1 MKRKVLSMLISTTT
15 AVSMFSTFAN
25 AEVKDDSVNTTQDKS
40 VVSNES
46 YENLSDLEDNNDLEV
61 TNETTTGA
69 AITSDIALS
78 ISPDIIVDKQY
89 SGNEGENVGGIP
101 TYNTISSA
109 MQSINK
115 DNSDEKIIFIKNGI
129 YKEKLTIAVPNIT
142 LVGESAAHTV
152 ITYDD
157 ASGTIKRS
165 EDGGDG
171 VVTYGTSSSSSVT
184 IKESAEN
191 FKAANLTIANSFDE
205 DVNSAIANK
214 QAVAMK
220 NEADKSIFENCRFI
234 GNQDTLYANK
244 KRQYYHNCFI
254 CGDVDFIFGGAQ
266 AVFDNC
272 EIKSIN
278 REGISPKGY
287 VAAPSTLQDN
297 VYGFLIQNSKLTS
310 NINEKGS
317 VYLGRPWHPSSEINL
332 GHTVISNV
340 VYENCDLGAHIA
352 ADGWSTMSNA
362 GVITNPLDNDM
373 YEYNNYGESSANGE
387 NSNRRQLENI
397 DKYNKENILNNWD
410 PRDDVKMLASY
421 PEDER
426 DYDENED
433 YSDFIKDDYADT
445 SDDDNT
451 GNSSTETSDNV
462 AEKVNWNSTVFGVTT
477 SKENNEINVATDE
490 NGKKVINLRSGNSDG
505 TNAGGKVTGSN
516 DGISYY
522 YTEIDPSENFELSA
536 NVKVNYFEKTK
547 PDKQCGFGIMARDQ
561 LGVANDV
568 STAPSNMVLVG
579 GYKANIES
587 VYRSGVT
594 KDLDGKITM
603 NGEHKFADRPAND
616 GSATYKLTLK
626 KTNTG
631 YICSVDDGEEVTYY
645 EPKLL
650 EVADSGKIY
659 VGFFTARIASIQ
671 VSNINLTKSNVAT
684 DPAGESK
691 PAEVIVPELNIKSG
705 YATGSTSYDFK
716 VQPTVKGNLNIKL
729 NDSNVYSGKA
739 DSESILSV
747 PTVLKSGDNKFEI
760 EYTPYV
766 TDNNTDTTVI
776 NKTFIV
782 NVKSYGVEKG
792 DIYVSPNGTESG
804 DGTIDNP
811 IDIYSAVKYVN
822 NGQTIKVK
830 GGTYNLISPVTIE
843 STNNGT
849 KDNMKSFESYDGRA
863 IFDFGKVSKGFFLNG
878 SYWNIKGIDVTNTAD
893 ANAGLRVAGN
903 YNILEN
909 IKTYKNGDT
918 GLQIS
923 SLSTDDPKELWPKYN
938 EIINCDSYD
947 NMDAAMNN
955 ADGFAAKLTTGEGNV
970 FKGCVSHNNCDDGW
984 DLFSKLEIGK
994 IGAVTIE
1001 NCIAYGNG
1009 TLSDGTV
1016 TKGDGNG
1023 FKLGGEGLPVKHT
1036 LLNSLS
1042 FNNDAAGVTGNS
1054 NPACVVKNTISSDNY
1069 KNYSLDYYTT
1079 AILDYEFENDKSF
1092 RTVSSDV
1099 EDYIPDYVKGETNY
1113 FYNGQDS
1120 ENAEGKKLDKSMFKG
1135 TEMPISIERDENNN
1149 IIWPEYMALVNASDS
1164 GSNDNNS
1171 GNNGDSN
1178 NSSSGS
1184 NSGSSNT
1191 GNNSGSQSTT
1201 THHSHSTSSSSSSEN
1216 ISEAIDID
1224 SSTSAGQT
1232 EENQELQNNKVK
1244 NGWNQNEDKTWFF
1257 INSNGEK
1264 VQGWLKDGALWYH
1277 LNPDGSMQ
1285 TGWLKDND
1293 GAWYYLS
1300 NNGSMKTGWLRDS
1313 NGKWYYLNE
1322 DGSMKTGWLK
1332 DNDGKWYYLNQSGEM
1347 IVDTVVDGYVLSS
1360 NGQWIY

>member
-46 YENLSDLEDNNDLEV
+46 YENLSDLEDNNGLEV
-61 TNETTTGA
+61 T
-69 AITSDIALS
+69 
-78 ISPDIIVDKQY
+78 
-89 SGNEGENVGGIP
+89 
-101 TYNTISSA
+101 
-109 MQSINK
+109 
-115 DNSDEKIIFIKNGI
+115 
-129 YKEKLTIAVPNIT
+129 
-142 LVGESAAHTV
+142 
-152 ITYDD
+152 
-157 ASGTIKRS
+157 
-165 EDGGDG
+165 
-171 VVTYGTSSSSSVT
+171 
-184 IKESAEN
+184 
-191 FKAANLTIANSFDE
+191 
-205 DVNSAIANK
+205 
-214 QAVAMK
+214 
-220 NEADKSIFENCRFI
+220 
-234 GNQDTLYANK
+234 
-244 KRQYYHNCFI
+244 
-254 CGDVDFIFGGAQ
+254 
-266 AVFDNC
+266 
-272 EIKSIN
+272 
-278 REGISPKGY
+278 
-287 VAAPSTLQDN
+287 
-297 VYGFLIQNSKLTS
+297 
-310 NINEKGS
+310 
-317 VYLGRPWHPSSEINL
+317 
-332 GHTVISNV
+332 
-340 VYENCDLGAHIA
+340 
-352 ADGWSTMSNA
+352 
-362 GVITNPLDNDM
+362 
-373 YEYNNYGESSANGE
+373 
-387 NSNRRQLENI
+387 
-397 DKYNKENILNNWD
+397 KENILNNWD
-410 PRDDVKMLASY
+410 PSDDVKMLASY
-421 PEDER
+421 PEDEQ

-462 AEKVNWNSTVFGVTT
+462 AEKINWNSTVFGVTT

-522 YTEIDPSENFELSA
+522 YTEMDPSENFELSA

-691 PAEVIVPELNIKSG
+691 PAEVIVPALNIKSG
-705 YATGSTSYDFK
+705 DATGSTSYDFK

-739 DSESILSV
+739 DLESILSV
-747 PTVLKSGDNKFEI
+747 PTVLKRGDNKFEI
-760 EYTPYV
+760 EYAPYV

-830 GGTYNLISPVTIE
+830 GGTYNLISPITVE

-863 IFDFGKVSKGFFLNG
+863 IFDFGKASKGFFLNG
-878 SYWNIKGIDVTNTAD
+878 NYWNIKGIDVTNTAD

-923 SLSTDDPKELWPKYN
+923 SVSTDDPKELWPKYN

-1079 AILDYEFENDKSF
+1079 AILAYEFENDKSF

-1120 ENAEGKKLDKSMFKG
+1120 ENSQGKKLDKSMFKG
-1135 TEMPISIERDENNN
+1135 TEMPVSIERDENNN

-1184 NSGSSNT
+1184 NLGSSNT

-1216 ISEAIDID
+1216 ISEAIYID

-1293 GAWYYLS
+1293 GVWYYLS

-1360 NGQWIY
+1360 NGQCIY